1 MVAAL
6 ACQTAGAKEALDPR
20 AENLPR
26 WVLGL
31 RAGDAL
37 EWNGYSKITAVCVL
51 EMWLLVRKGIGVGG
65 RANILGHNMCNT
77 HIFWVQR
84 RRVDAPLDVVY
95 AVSMPRQNLG

>member
-37 EWNGYSKITAVCVL
+37 EWNGCSKITAVCVL

-65 RANILGHNMCNT
+65 RANILG
-77 HIFWVQR
+77 
-84 RRVDAPLDVVY
+84 A
-95 AVSMPRQNLG
+95 